1 MKIHL
6 ISFYI
11 LSILLLS
18 FSCNKEDIADGT
30 PICIEN
36 SIIEFKSNC
45 CEEGANV
52 KEYSFQGEAVYVFD
66 PGTCGADM
74 TSEVKDAECVTLGYL
89 GGISGNSTINGEDFS
104 SAIFVKTTWKK

>member
-6 ISFYI
+6 ISFYF

-18 FSCNKEDIADGT
+18 FSCNKEDIAKGT
-30 PICIEN
+30 PKCIEN
-36 SIIEFKSNC
+36 SIIDFKSNC
-45 CEEGANV
+45 CDKGANV
-52 KEYSFQGEAVYVFD
+52 KEYSYQGEEVYVFA

-89 GGISGNSTINGEDFS
+89 GGISGNSTINGDDFS
-104 SAIFVKTTWKK
+104 SATYIKMTWEK